1 MICHDGNNI
10 DPSANWLH
18 SVPYVDDLTFLKYI
32 NACTG
37 YLTRESKGKKKERK
51 KDKKEIKGKI
61 SSLEH

>member
-37 YLTRESKGKKKERK
+37 YLTRESKGKKKERNTK
-51 KDKKEIKGKI
+51 KK
-61 SSLEH
+61 